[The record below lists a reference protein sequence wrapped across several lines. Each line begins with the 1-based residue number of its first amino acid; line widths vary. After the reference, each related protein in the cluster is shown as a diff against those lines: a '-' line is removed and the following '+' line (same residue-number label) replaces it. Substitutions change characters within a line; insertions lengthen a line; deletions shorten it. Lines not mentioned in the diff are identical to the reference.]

1 MTQDGSSNIR
11 SLAVGHGIAWTV
23 AARWFDRLLGLVSMA
38 ILARIL
44 APEDFGI
51 VATAVLAFLLVDAI
65 LTFGFD
71 WALVRHPGPTQ
82 SHYNTAFS
90 LRVTT
95 SLVAAA
101 LLAVAAPLIGGF
113 FKEPRVTPIVWL
125 LALNGVIW
133 SFENPYLARLRREMN
148 FRTEF
153 FVRGV
158 ARFVGVVCACTIA
171 LSTGSYWALPLGTTA
186 MRIVEVATSYWLC
199 AGRPSWEFGARR
211 DLMSFSV
218 WMMVR
223 SVLAFAQARLSNA
236 LVARQ
241 LGAAPLGMLVVSQEV
256 TAVAFYD
263 LAGPINRVLF
273 TEQSR
278 MSGDVH
284 ALRDVYLKGT
294 GVVMLTGLPLAM
306 GVMAIAPILVK
317 VLFGAAWSGA
327 VPVVEILAL
336 ASAVTLFSANSSMLL
351 LSRNDD
357 LALTCI
363 AAVVVGVQLLT
374 MLILVPR
381 MGLNGAAIGFLAG
394 SVASVALT
402 NQRCHQKF
410 RVSHYR
416 YARYIWRPLVS
427 AALMLLAI
435 RGFET
440 SMLGAVPWKSD
451 VLSLLFFI
459 GIGAAIYTGAIAVL
473 SLTDTKSDSPER
485 LFVRYL
491 KSACQKTGAA
501 RGP

>member
-1 MTQDGSSNIR
+1 
-11 SLAVGHGIAWTV
+11 
-23 AARWFDRLLGLVSMA
+23 
-38 ILARIL
+38 
-44 APEDFGI
+44 
-51 VATAVLAFLLVDAI
+51 
-65 LTFGFD
+65 
-71 WALVRHPGPTQ
+71 
-82 SHYNTAFS
+82 
-90 LRVTT
+90 
-95 SLVAAA
+95 
-101 LLAVAAPLIGGF
+101 
-113 FKEPRVTPIVWL
+113 
-125 LALNGVIW
+125 
-133 SFENPYLARLRREMN
+133 
-148 FRTEF
+148 
-153 FVRGV
+153 
-158 ARFVGVVCACTIA
+158 
-171 LSTGSYWALPLGTTA
+171 
-186 MRIVEVATSYWLC
+186 
-199 AGRPSWEFGARR
+199 
-211 DLMSFSV
+211 
-218 WMMVR
+218 
-223 SVLAFAQARLSNA
+223 
-236 LVARQ
+236 
-241 LGAAPLGMLVVSQEV
+241 
-256 TAVAFYD
+256 
-263 LAGPINRVLF
+263 
-273 TEQSR
+273 
-278 MSGDVH
+278 
-284 ALRDVYLKGT
+284 
-294 GVVMLTGLPLAM
+294 M